1 MEVKIYR
8 EKENEALILDEAQL
22 AEYNEL
28 TAELGLKNVEE
39 SLEQKVPNVYT
50 FLNSAM
56 TKQIHAICPKHI
68 DVVDYKKSTI
78 PLEVL
83 KVLKFAKDNN
93 MYEGYEIWYNDI
105 EPDPL
110 LIGWN
115 YSNDN
120 ARTNKYNW
128 IKDRF
133 LIARWGDCAM
143 EIPELL
149 QLGFDKLK
157 QELID
162 KAKSAISTCK
172 SVIDEPEIHVRKL
185 LSEQSTTIDL
195 GTTSSNTIY

>member
-8 EKENEALILDEAQL
+8 EKENEVLILDEGQL
-22 AEYNEL
+22 AEYHQL
-28 TAELGLKNVEE
+28 TAELGLHVIDDSEK
-39 SLEQKVPNVYT
+39 QKVPNVYT

-56 TKQIHAICPKHI
+56 TKQIHAICPMHV
-68 DVVDYKKSTI
+68 DVVNYKKSTI
-78 PLEVL
+78 PVEVL

-93 MYEGYEIWYNDI
+93 MYEGYEIWYNDV

-115 YSNDN
+115 YSNEN

-128 IKDRF
+128 VKDRF
-133 LIARWGDCAM
+133 LMARWGDCAM

-157 QELID
+157 ENLLD
-162 KAKSAISTCK
+162 KAKSAISTCQ
-172 SVIDEPEIHVRKL
+172 SVINEPDLHVRKL
-185 LSEQSTTIDL
+185 LSDQSTTIDL
-195 GTTSSNTIY
+195 TTVSSNTIY